1 MTEHPQHVVFL
12 RLSAKD
18 KAVARPRPVAASR
31 QNAANSTDDETCDG
45 NGDGGALPSRRYA
58 EQPAFGTARP
68 GTFPFRAPL
77 NRERR
82 FIPLRVGEALISR
95 QHT

>member
-12 RLSAKD
+12 RLSATD
-18 KAVARPRPVAASR
+18 KAVACPLPVAASR

-45 NGDGGALPSRRYA
+45 NEYGGALPSRRYA
-58 EQPAFGTARP
+58 EQPAFGAAQP
-68 GTFPFRAPL
+68 GPSRFRDLP
-77 NRERR
+77 NQERR
-82 FIPLRVGEALISR
+82 FIPLRLGDARISR